1 MEGKIKICLNFG
13 FVEIGKVKRPFGFTL
28 IRLAFSQPPSPNRG
42 KAYRRVFRY
51 YGAVG

>member
-28 IRLAFSQPPSPNRG
+28 IRLAAG
-42 KAYRRVFRY
+42 
-51 YGAVG
+51 GDG